1 MTTLP
6 RWTRPAR
13 WWGTRGRTAR
23 RVALAP
29 TSSATRASSST
40 SRASASTEPKLQ
52 ESSAELVTPA
62 QNSQITFQFMWFFS
76 RGIPRCD
83 PGQCPVWDEPE
94 AGSSLPCRQVRAS
107 DEGAPPQNVSRC
119 LLLSYSCFVVLPKLY
134 SCLVF
139 LSQLKTSE
147 PGLQVRIRPG
157 DKGLGRQPAGRLVQ
171 RIIIR
176 IIYNV
181 V

>member
-1 MTTLP
+1 MIQKLNDRIIFREWLTTSAPTLDQKTAPPGAQLRYDRQPYDEVDHVDDLKHLDDHCNPLMTTLP
-6 RWTRPAR
+6 RSTRPAR
-13 WWGTRGRTAR
+13 WWGTHGRTAR

-62 QNSQITFQFMWFFS
+62 QNSQITFQFMWLFS

-83 PGQCPVWDEPE
+83 PGQCPIWDEPE
-94 AGSSLPCRQVRAS
+94 AGSSLPCRQVRTS

-119 LLLSYSCFVVLPKLY
+119 LLF
-134 SCLVF
+134 
-139 LSQLKTSE
+139 
-147 PGLQVRIRPG
+147 
-157 DKGLGRQPAGRLVQ
+157 
-171 RIIIR
+171 
-176 IIYNV
+176 
-181 V
+181 

>member
-1 MTTLP
+1 
-6 RWTRPAR
+6 
-13 WWGTRGRTAR
+13 
-23 RVALAP
+23 
-29 TSSATRASSST
+29 
-40 SRASASTEPKLQ
+40 
-52 ESSAELVTPA
+52 
-62 QNSQITFQFMWFFS
+62 MWLFS

-107 DEGAPPQNVSRC
+107 DEGARLQNVSRC

-147 PGLQVRIRPG
+147 PGLQVRLRPG
-157 DKGLGRQPAGRLVQ
+157 DKGPGRQPAGRLVQ
-171 RIIIR
+171 RIISMCYIW
-176 IIYNV
+176 IMLYNMHILLGGFANFVQLLLMLIFMTQV
-181 V
+181 VSSPWPTMASRSWRRDGASLRTSRFLLDLAIWVTNILGNY